1 MRKDPVEI
9 PGLFSTYSPGELG
22 YNAVRGDYMP
32 IIVSRK
38 TGEIVSAPEYTQEQ
52 KNRAWEYIVRQNTEK
67 ILAGL
72 RPDPEPERESPVRN
86 VTKQGGNV
94 TV

>member
-1 MRKDPVEI
+1 
-9 PGLFSTYSPGELG
+9 
-22 YNAVRGDYMP
+22 MP

-52 KNRAWEYIVRQNTEK
+52 KNKAWEIIISRNAKK

-72 RPDPEPERESPVRN
+72 QPDQNAETERNESDV
-86 VTKQGGNV
+86 KS
-94 TV
+94 